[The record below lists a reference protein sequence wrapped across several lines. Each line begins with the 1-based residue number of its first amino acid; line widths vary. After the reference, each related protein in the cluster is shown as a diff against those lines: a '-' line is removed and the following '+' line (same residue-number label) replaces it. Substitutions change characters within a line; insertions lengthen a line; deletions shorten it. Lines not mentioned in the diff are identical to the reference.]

1 MKDLP
6 ASVLKDPTPETFAAT
21 FEHAVSTHPHGD
33 QIRADLASLRLT
45 LEHCEGPAGYREF
58 AIFRALGGKATEHA
72 GIRLGWCTVG
82 STRYIRIENYTYF
95 HGSVP
100 RPDFIFWHG
109 TFPERHAKLNE
120 RLHERLN
127 KLNTRRLA
135 GTTQQFLQPTKGE
148 RPKYREG
155 HLPYEFREPRLIAAS
170 PDGILLADNR
180 WIPTRGLL
188 IFQDAFGTYREH
200 TVPRRFVSPKAP
212 KFRTKPASER
222 LRAVIAWLLEQHL
235 AGTAA

>member
-120 RLHERLN
+120 RP
-127 KLNTRRLA
+127 
-135 GTTQQFLQPTKGE
+135 Q
-148 RPKYREG
+148 YREG